1 MAMINPFSEP
11 RPFPGQDPFVVNADG
26 SLLLVQSSD
35 DDRHIS
41 VMNFHDLAHMHDNTE
56 HVIWKPPR
64 KSDHGKEIWAPE
76 LHRVGWR
83 WYVYYAA
90 SNGDNRNHRT
100 YVLEGDDPL
109 GPFHEKARIFDAQ
122 NDSWAIDLTVLR
134 HERQLY
140 AVWSGWDGPD
150 DGFPQNIYIA
160 PMSNPWT
167 ISGPRVLISR
177 PEHDWET
184 SVRAINEG
192 PQVLVNPDGKLFIVY
207 SADAS
212 WTTAYKMGLLE
223 FAGGTNDVLDPKA
236 WRKLPGPIL
245 TGGGHG
251 CFVEQDG
258 VLYAV
263 YHRKLTPDPGWAD
276 RVIQYYPVG
285 WDSAGYPVI
294 GRNTSSSTRSGE
306 QVPGAQ
312 DNTPRTS
319 YGPQPMG

>member
-1 MAMINPFSEP
+1 M
-11 RPFPGQDPFVVNADG
+11 
-26 SLLLVQSSD
+26 LLVQSSD
-35 DDRHIS
+35 DDRQIS
-41 VMNFHDLAHMHDNTE
+41 VLRFPDLAHMQDYDET
-56 HVIWKPPR
+56 VIWRPR
-64 KSDHGKEIWAPE
+64 RGSDHAKQVWAPE
-76 LHRVGWR
+76 LHNIGWR

-90 SNGDNRNHRT
+90 SNGENRNHRA
-100 YVLEGDDPL
+100 YVLEADNPF
-109 GPFHEKARIFDAQ
+109 GPFTEKGRIFDPE

-134 HERQLY
+134 HERRLY
-140 AVWSGWDGPD
+140 AVWSGWDAPD

-192 PQVLVNPDGKLFIVY
+192 PQVLVNPDGKLLLTY

-212 WTTAYKMGLLE
+212 WTTAYKVGLLE
-223 FAGGTNDVLDPKA
+223 FVGDDVLDPA
-236 WRKLPGPIL
+236 SWRKLPGPII

-251 CFVEQDG
+251 CFVEEAGQ
-258 VLYAV
+258 LYAV

-276 RVIQYYPVG
+276 RVIQVLPVG
-285 WDSAGYPVI
+285 WDSSGYPVV
-294 GRNTSSSTRSGE
+294 GRLTSSATRTGD

-312 DNTPRTS
+312 DTTPRTS
-319 YGPQPMG
+319 FGPQPLG

>member
-1 MAMINPFSEP
+1 MTNPFYEP
-11 RPFPGQDPFVVNADG
+11 RPFPGQDPWVVPVDG
-26 SLLLVQSSD
+26 EFLLVQSID
-35 DDRHIS
+35 EDRKIV
-41 VMNFHDLAHMHDNTE
+41 VMRFPDLAHMHDYTE
-56 HVIWKPPR
+56 TDIWRPPR
-64 KSDHGKEIWAPE
+64 GSDHSREIWAPE
-76 LHRVGWR
+76 LHRIGWR

-90 SNGDNRNHRT
+90 SNGENRNHRT
-100 YVLEGDDPL
+100 YVLEADDPL
-109 GPFHEKARIFDAQ
+109 GPYHEVGRIFDAD

-140 AVWSGWDGPD
+140 AVWSGWENPD

-184 SVRAINEG
+184 SVKAINEG
-192 PQVLVNPDGKLFIVY
+192 PQVLRNPDGKLFIAF

-223 FAGGTNDVLDPKA
+223 LTGADVLDA
-236 WRKLPGPIL
+236 ASWRKLPGPIL

-251 CFVEQDG
+251 CFVEEAGQ
-258 VLYAV
+258 LYAV

-294 GRNTSSSTRSGE
+294 GRHTSSATVSGE
-306 QVPGAQ
+306 RIPGAQ
-312 DNTPRTS
+312 DRTPRTS
-319 YGPQPMG
+319 FGPQPMG